1 MGKVQSIDRAFAI
14 MDAISASDLGITEL
28 AERVGMPK
36 STVARLVK
44 TLVELGAVERISPG
58 STYRIGPRLSG
69 LSAGRGRGVDLVA
82 RARPH
87 LKVLADELGE
97 DAGLA
102 VPDGNRVHY
111 IAQEDALNNVVV
123 RDWTGTL
130 LPMHV
135 VPSGLVILAHW
146 PPDQLDSYIA
156 ADPESYTRFTVT
168 DPRLIRKRLKSICT
182 KRYAWVMD
190 EFVEG
195 ISSVAS
201 PVYDGRMRV
210 LGAIHVHGPSYRF
223 PGSSDRD
230 AIAALVVEAAE
241 RVSIA
246 LPANSGHPGRR

>member
-1 MGKVQSIDRAFAI
+1 MGRVQSIDRAFAI
-14 MDAISASDLGITEL
+14 MDVISASDLGITEL

-58 STYRIGPRLSG
+58 ATYRIGPRLSS
-69 LSAGRGRGVDLVA
+69 LSTGRSRAVELAA

-87 LKVLADELGE
+87 LKMLAEGLGE

-102 VPDGNRVHY
+102 IPDGNRVHY

-146 PPDQLDSYIA
+146 PPDQMDGYIA
-156 ADPESYTRFTVT
+156 ANPESYTRYTVT
-168 DPRLIRKRLKSICT
+168 DPRLIRKRLKSIRSR
-182 KRYAWVMD
+182 RYAWVTD

-201 PVYDGRMRV
+201 PVYDDQMRV

-223 PGSSDRD
+223 PGSADRD
-230 AIAALVVEAAE
+230 AIAASVAEAAE

-246 LPANSGHPGRR
+246 LQ

>member
-1 MGKVQSIDRAFAI
+1 MGRVQSIERAFAI
-14 MDAISASDLGITEL
+14 LDVVAASRLGITDL

-36 STVARLVK
+36 STVARIVH
-44 TLVELGAVERISPG
+44 TLVELGAVERTATG
-58 STYRIGPRLSG
+58 STYRIGPRMAG
-69 LSAGRGRGVDLVA
+69 LSAGRSRVGELVA

-87 LKVLADELGE
+87 LKRLADGLGE

-111 IAQEDALNNVVV
+111 VAQEDALNNIVV

-146 PPDQLDSYIA
+146 PTDQLDSYVSS
-156 ADPESYTRFTVT
+156 DPQSYTRYTVT
-168 DPRLIRKRLKSICT
+168 DPRMIRKRLKSIRA

-201 PVYDGRMRV
+201 PVYDSQMRV
-210 LGAIHVHGPSYRF
+210 LGALHVHGPSYRF
-223 PGSSDRD
+223 PGSSDRE
-230 AIAALVVEAAE
+230 AIAARVSDAAE
-241 RVSIA
+241 RVSMA
-246 LPANSGHPGRR
+246 LH

>member
-1 MGKVQSIDRAFAI
+1 MAKVQSIDRAFAI
-14 MDAISASDLGITEL
+14 LDVISASDLGITEL

-44 TLVELGAVERISPG
+44 TLVELGAVERVSPG

-69 LSAGRGRGVDLVA
+69 LSAGRSRAVELVA

-87 LKVLADELGE
+87 LKMLADGLGE

-146 PPDQLDSYIA
+146 PPDQLDSYIGSN
-156 ADPESYTRFTVT
+156 PESYTRYTVT
-168 DPRLIRKRLKSICT
+168 DPRMIRKRLKSIRT

-201 PVYDGRMRV
+201 PVYDRHMRV

-223 PGSSDRD
+223 PGSSDRE
-230 AIAALVVEAAE
+230 AIAARVAEAAE
-241 RVSIA
+241 RVSVA
-246 LPANSGHPGRR
+246 LQ